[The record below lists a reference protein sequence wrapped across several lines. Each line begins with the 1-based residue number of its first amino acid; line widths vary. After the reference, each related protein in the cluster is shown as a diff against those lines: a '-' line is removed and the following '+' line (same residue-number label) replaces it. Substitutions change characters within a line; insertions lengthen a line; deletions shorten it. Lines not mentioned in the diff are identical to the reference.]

1 MKESR
6 LQTATSSNTLPQ
18 RLAEFIDQ
26 VGGGCPLV
34 TFIEGYGK
42 HAVLWQYEK
51 LDILIRCIGNEVES
65 PRYWNPEELIEL
77 KAPSVASA
85 FDVIRQTERLRQPTT
100 DWPYLRFGPA
110 IGTTL
115 DPELLKH
122 DA

>member
-1 MKESR
+1 M
-6 LQTATSSNTLPQ
+6 LTADSTDNMPK

-26 VGGGCPLV
+26 VGGGLPLV

-42 HAVLWQYEK
+42 QAVLWQYEK
-51 LDILIRCIGNEVES
+51 LDILIRCTEGEMAS

-85 FDVIRQTERLRQPTT
+85 FDLIHRTERLRQPTT
-100 DWPYLRFGPA
+100 DCPYLRFGPML
-110 IGTTL
+110 GTTL